1 MNGIYSGVVGH
12 VKKVAPNIT
21 ATHCMIYQQAL
32 FAKKMDE
39 SLSEVLSSCNELVNF
54 TKTRPLYS
62 RLFAILCGKMGAE
75 HSSLLFHAEVRWISR
90 SKIIQRLFELREE
103 LSFLCDY
110 NAELASIM
118 ADKIWL

>member
-1 MNGIYSGVVGH
+1 
-12 VKKVAPNIT
+12 
-21 ATHCMIYQQAL
+21 
-32 FAKKMDE
+32 MDA
-39 SLSEVLSSCNELVNF
+39 SLSEVLSPCNELVNF
-54 TKTRPLYS
+54 TQTRPLYS
-62 RLFAILCGKMGAE
+62 RLFAILCGVMGAE
-75 HSSLLFHAEVRWISR
+75 HLNLLFHAEVRWLSR